1 MQPSN
6 LLDRTSV
13 EQVATLLK
21 NGGTAQHL
29 GACEVL
35 MQSIPAALVRNLTH
49 SQRVNSC
56 GQCWRKRSVLITG
69 SSDLSMGWSISVRP
83 SAVGGEHDSESVVI
97 KIFEAVGQP
106 ADLLDDQVDGFGAA
120 VGDP

>member
-1 MQPSN
+1 MCLGCACRSLVALPLGR
-6 LLDRTSV
+6 LLDREHITAV
-13 EQVATLLK
+13 RAHGEQR
-21 NGGTAQHL
+21 
-29 GACEVL
+29 CR
-35 MQSIPAALVRNLTH
+35 PVRSANCDH
-49 SQRVNSC
+49 YI
-56 GQCWRKRSVLITG
+56 GG

-106 ADLLDDQVDGFGAA
+106 ADLLDDQVDGFGSA